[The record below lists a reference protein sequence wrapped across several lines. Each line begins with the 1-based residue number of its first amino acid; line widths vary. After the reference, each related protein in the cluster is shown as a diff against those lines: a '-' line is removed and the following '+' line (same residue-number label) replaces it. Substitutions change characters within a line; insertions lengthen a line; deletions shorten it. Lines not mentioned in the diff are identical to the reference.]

1 MKDKLFS
8 KQPSQMPHDYK
19 DEADDALVN
28 PVKTTH
34 TYEDEALTSIYPVEA
49 KKKSAAPV
57 SLPHDYED
65 ELSVKDLKTL
75 NQPLKRLTLSET
87 ASQQNVASQSAFGV
101 EGATLSSDYTVSHGS
116 NASSAAPTL
125 NPMEHVQPVYQL
137 ILEGDLSEAFKQ
149 LEILAQ
155 GEQPLVY
162 VLLGFL
168 YEELIEPTDQA
179 TAIGWYEK
187 ALALC
192 ESLVLQAQQGDRL
205 SQFALG
211 ILGTHLPDATPT
223 QCEEAIGYYRQAMA
237 GDDVLA
243 MYQLGVCYQTG
254 KGVALSAVQAIAHY
268 DKAAKGGYAPA
279 SYRLGLCY
287 EKGEGVAKN
296 LQIAF
301 TWYEKA
307 AIEGYAPAQNSVA
320 TCYETGQ
327 GVKQHIQKAIEWYK
341 SAAEKGSSLAQHNLG
356 VLHENGRPGL
366 LPNLVKAVQYYQRA
380 AAKGFARSQNNLA
393 RFYETGQGGI
403 QPNLSQAAQLYQFAA
418 DQGYARAQYNL
429 GVCYERGQGVEK
441 NLEQA
446 KHYYTLAAKAN
457 ERISPTAQQSLQQL
471 LHTYPQ
477 VRESSTPSPSTP
489 FWPSPDAASGGR
501 GIVLQQ
507 PSGQA
512 GKTPTPF

>member
-1 MKDKLFS
+1 MRDKLFS
-8 KQPSQMPHDYK
+8 KQSSQTPHDYE
-19 DEADDALVN
+19 DEADEALVY
-28 PVKTTH
+28 PAAKIPH
-34 TYEDEALTSIYPVEA
+34 TYEDEALTSHPVEA

-65 ELSVKDLKTL
+65 ELSVKETETL
-75 NQPLKRLTLSET
+75 NKGFENLHVSPVSASLQNPSEIT
-87 ASQQNVASQSAFGV
+87 G
-101 EGATLSSDYTVSHGS
+101 GTLSSDYTVPHLGS
-116 NASSAAPTL
+116 ASLATPEIDSAAQL
-125 NPMEHVQPVYQL
+125 QQAYQQIVQGNF
-137 ILEGDLSEAFKQ
+137 LEACKQ
-149 LEILAQ
+149 LDVLLVQAA
-155 GEQPLVY
+155 QPLVY

-168 YEELIEPTDQA
+168 YEELIEPADQA

-187 ALALC
+187 ALALR
-192 ESLVLQAQQGDRL
+192 ENLVLQAQQGDHL

-223 QCEEAIGYYRQAMA
+223 QYEEAIGYYRQAIS
-237 GDDVLA
+237 GGDVLA

-254 KGVALSAVQAIAHY
+254 KGVALSATQAIAHY

-327 GVKQHIQKAIEWYK
+327 GVKQVIQKAIEWYK
-341 SAAEKGSSLAQHNLG
+341 SAAEKGLLLAQHNLG
-356 VLHENGRPGL
+356 VLYENGRPGL

-380 AAKGFARSQNNLA
+380 VAKGFARSQNNLA

-403 QPNLSQAAQLYQFAA
+403 QPNLS
-418 DQGYARAQYNL
+418 
-429 GVCYERGQGVEK
+429 
-441 NLEQA
+441 
-446 KHYYTLAAKAN
+446 
-457 ERISPTAQQSLQQL
+457 P
-471 LHTYPQ
+471 
-477 VRESSTPSPSTP
+477 SSTALSIRRRARICACAVQ
-489 FWPSPDAASGGR
+489 FGR
-501 GIVLQQ
+501 VL
-507 PSGQA
+507 
-512 GKTPTPF
+512 